1 MSVANQLTSSAIHQ
15 SGGVARLWCLVALLF
30 AAFPVRGGD
39 LESAFDA
46 ANRAYE
52 QGKFTEAAALYEKLI
67 PSAPRAGALYF
78 NSGNAWF
85 KAGQTGRAIAAYRQA
100 EALAPR
106 DPGIRFNLQFARKK
120 VTTQDASASSLWQRA
135 FTTLTL
141 NEWAG
146 LLAGAVWLW
155 FALLA
160 LREWRPALRAALSG
174 YTATAGVTCLALAG
188 CLAASAQ
195 LRLQTVSAVV
205 VASDAIARSGPLDE
219 AKVLHQFRDGLE
231 VTVLDEKEITV
242 GATRQRWLQV
252 RDVANRSG
260 WMKSDQ
266 VIELPPVR

>member
-1 MSVANQLTSSAIHQ
+1 MSSKSEIRNPKPERNPKAESVGWWWRRVFSDFGLRVSFGFRASDFGCFH
-15 SGGVARLWCLVALLF
+15 RLSFLAVLFLAAL
-30 AAFPVRGGD
+30 PVRGAD
-39 LESAFDA
+39 LESPFDA

-67 PSAPRAGALYF
+67 PSAPRNEALYF

-120 VTTQDASASSLWQRA
+120 VSTSDAPAASLWQRA

-155 FALLA
+155 FGLLA
-160 LREWRPALRAALSG
+160 LREWRPALRTGLSG
-174 YTATAGVTCLALAG
+174 YTATAGVMCLALAG
-188 CLAASAQ
+188 CLAASA
-195 LRLQTVSAVV
+195 LLQC
-205 VASDAIARSGPLDE
+205 
-219 AKVLHQFRDGLE
+219 
-231 VTVLDEKEITV
+231 
-242 GATRQRWLQV
+242 
-252 RDVANRSG
+252 
-260 WMKSDQ
+260 
-266 VIELPPVR
+266 